1 MTIFLAVLRTLVGLV
16 FVVSGAAKLFQH
28 QLFAAKFAG
37 WGVPAPDV
45 SVLAVGALE
54 IVCGGLFALGA
65 LTRPVGMLLAT
76 IMVAAA
82 YFARPF
88 WRPRVFQPQSKKPA
102 GRAPDHLFLWVG
114 CVAVAGIQ
122 PLVGQK
128 ISGAV

>member
-1 MTIFLAVLRTLVGLV
+1 LTIFLAVLRTLVGLV

-82 YFARPF
+82 YFA
-88 WRPRVFQPQSKKPA
+88 
-102 GRAPDHLFLWVG
+102 GRAEPVPHLIVTPILFVL
-114 CVAVAGIQ
+114 CVFFAWRSGRVPGRT
-122 PLVGQK
+122 PLRRPGVQ
-128 ISGAV
+128 